1 MGQMLK
7 DRHASV
13 LLAGRYPGLV
23 EGIRGLLATRFT
35 GIFIV
40 ADEAALL
47 HGAERVRPALI
58 VMDLSLGSDDVLG
71 RIAELRACVPEVRL
85 LVVSVHDDA
94 TIARAA
100 LAAGAD
106 GIVLKRALGTELLPA
121 VDTVLRGRQFVSPD
135 VRAVSAEVGWQGEP
149 RASGIRTT

>member
-1 MGQMLK
+1 MGELLK

-23 EGIRGLLATRFT
+23 EGIRGLLATRFSS
-35 GIFIV
+35 IFIV

-47 HGAERVRPALI
+47 HGAERVRPALV
-58 VMDLSLGSDDVLG
+58 VMDLSLGSENVLG
-71 RIAELRACVPEVRL
+71 RIAEIRARIPEVRL

-100 LAAGAD
+100 LDAGAD
-106 GIVLKRALGTELLPA
+106 GVVLKRALATDLLAA
-121 VDTVLRGRQFVSPD
+121 VDAVQQGGKYVSQG
-135 VRAVSAEVGWQGEP
+135 VRAPSESSLAPTEV
-149 RASGIRTT
+149 RA

>member
-1 MGQMLK
+1 MGELLK

-13 LLAGRYPGLV
+13 VLAGRYPGLV

-40 ADEAALL
+40 TDEAALL

-71 RIAELRACVPEVRL
+71 RIADLRACLPEVRL
-85 LVVSVHDDA
+85 LVVSVHDDP

-106 GIVLKRALGTELLPA
+106 GVVLKRALGTELLTA
-121 VDTVLRGRQFVSPD
+121 VDALLRGSQFVSPD
-135 VRAVSAEVGWQGEP
+135 VRALSGAAGTHAGV
-149 RASGIRTT
+149 RA